1 MSIVTLTT
9 DFGYADYYTAQF
21 KGDLLSLIP
30 EVKLIDLS
38 HQIPSYNIV
47 SGAYALKQ
55 TYRHFP
61 ANTVHVLR
69 VSEQG
74 IGNQEVVMSLYQHH
88 YFLAPDNGILSLLFN
103 EEPTWIYALDIRK
116 LKVRNANMMYAKACQ
131 QLFSGGDLNQILKP
145 IPNFKTLTEFAVIKK
160 EDGLRGIVVMVDHFG
175 NLITN
180 IHVEDVRPYFDS
192 FDNMEVLYRDRERI
206 YTISDYYGD
215 VLPGERLARF
225 NDEGYLE
232 IAMNMGNA
240 ASMLGIKYGD
250 YVNINFS

>member
-30 EVKLIDLS
+30 EVRLIDLS

-61 ANTVHVLR
+61 NDTVHILR
-69 VSEQG
+69 VNEQG
-74 IGNQEVVMSLYQHH
+74 IGSERVMLAFYQQQ
-88 YFLAPDNGILSLLFN
+88 YFLAPDNGILSLVFS
-103 EEPTWIYALDIRK
+103 EAPQWIYAVDYLK
-116 LKVRNANMMYAKACQ
+116 LRARNANMLYARACQ
-131 QLFSGGDLNQILKP
+131 ELFQGSDLHSFLKDP
-145 IPNFKTLTEFAVIKK
+145 GEYKTLSEFLVIKH
-160 EDGLRGIVVMVDHFG
+160 DDSLRGMVVMVDHFG

-180 IHVEDVRPYFDS
+180 IHVNDIRPYHNRFEY
-192 FDNMEVLYRDRERI
+192 MMVLYRDKERI
-206 YTISDYYGD
+206 TQISEYYNE
-215 VLPGERLARF
+215 VPLGERLARF

-232 IAMNMGNA
+232 IAMNQGSA

-250 YVNINFS
+250 YVNIHFS